1 MHGLRRIVRRGHG
14 VVCSQHPPAR
24 ADTDWE
30 VFMNFNYILGAIF
43 AILAVLFL
51 ISIFGPDLPPPDSWL
66 LAWTNWVAIV
76 VGIVVSAKT
85 LWVAGD
91 AFKKYVNP

>member
-1 MHGLRRIVRRGHG
+1 M
-14 VVCSQHPPAR
+14 
-24 ADTDWE
+24 
-30 VFMNFNYILGAIF
+30 NYILGTII
-43 AILAVLFL
+43 AILAVLFF
-51 ISIFGPDLPPPDSWL
+51 ISIFGRDLPPPDSWL